1 MNGKRLL
8 INERIR
14 GFTIVE
20 LLIVI
25 VVIAILAAIVIV
37 AYNGVQAKA
46 RDNRRTVDMQS
57 IQKALEVYKIS
68 NGNYPNY
75 DPANEAPDGWESS
88 YVTGAFI
95 KTLKTSGAIA
105 TTTPVDPINNSTSYY
120 RYYKYTAGQYGCD
133 STRGDYYVLQI
144 KKLDAT
150 TAAAGPGFQ
159 CSGRNWAASGS
170 WTSGA
175 YVN

>member
-1 MNGKRLL
+1 MMNQ
-8 INERIR
+8 RIR

-46 RDNRRTVDMQS
+46 RDNRRYVDMQS
-57 IQKALEVYKIS
+57 IQKALEVYKTL

-75 DPANEAPDGWESS
+75 DSGNESPDGWESS
-88 YVTGAFI
+88 YVTGTFI
-95 KTLKTSGAIA
+95 KALKTGGAIT

-120 RYYKYTAGQYGCD
+120 RYYRYNAGQYGCD
-133 STRGDYYVLQI
+133 ATRGDYYVLQI

-170 WTSGA
+170 WTSGS